1 MSKIRLAEDL
11 YRGDI
16 TELEF
21 VVVAPLGDTEVEM
34 RVLSQHDTN
43 GVRMLKLREHGSD
56 EMLYSEEYWAK
67 HYSHRDFD
75 EDLLED
81 IIDIAIDL
89 L

>member
-1 MSKIRLAEDL
+1 MSKIKLIDDL

-21 VVVAPLGDTEVEM
+21 VIKAPLGDSEVEM
-34 RVLSQHDTN
+34 LVLSQHDTN
-43 GVRMLKLREHGSD
+43 GVRMLKIRANHSG
-56 EMLYSEEYWAK
+56 EMLYSEEYWSK
-67 HYSHRDFD
+67 HYSHRYFD
-75 EDLLED
+75 EDLLDD